1 MVLNPSISFIKTYL
15 HNLILYSSV
24 QHVLSRDGGTYHVN
38 LCDDARDDCPD
49 GVQVCYTDG
58 SSSKPLVLGDHD
70 KATITID
77 CKYYVY

>member
-1 MVLNPSISFIKTYL
+1 M
-15 HNLILYSSV
+15 ILYFSV

-38 LCDDARDDCPD
+38 LCDDAGDDCPD
-49 GVQVCYTDG
+49 GVQVCYTT
-58 SSSKPLVLGDHD
+58 SSSKLLVLGDQD